1 MYNQKVGYTFNM
13 NIFQQIIYFFLEKQE
28 KALSKKLSKHLKIS
42 SSNKTSKTIVSKD
55 VTVTFN
61 AETEK
66 NKELVKKNV
75 EDIVKSC
82 NNDPSKLL
90 AFIESKG
97 TKVIKI
103 DNADKILSV
112 IKEEEG
118 LITQLEGI
126 EALYINIITNS
137 GFSFKSKPMFIM
149 RNGQIDPYY
158 MAHQFYKWYAL
169 KMGLPGFD
177 FMSQKIFKIS
187 LNSNG
192 AVFSNL
198 NLDEMTG
205 LKEAIARDQ
214 EATSFA
220 LDLAKSK
227 EGSKNVIDKIKN
239 DGGANI

>member
-1 MYNQKVGYTFNM
+1 M
-13 NIFQQIIYFFLEKQE
+13 NIFQQIIYFFLERQE
-28 KALSKKLSKHLKIS
+28 KALSKKLSKHLKNS

-55 VTVTFN
+55 ITITFN

-75 EDIVKSC
+75 TDIVKSC
-82 NNDPSKLL
+82 NNDPAKLL
-90 AFIESKG
+90 AFAESKG
-97 TKVIKI
+97 TKVVKI

-118 LITQLEGI
+118 LITELEGI

-158 MAHQFYKWYAL
+158 MAHQFYKWYSL
-169 KMGLPGFD
+169 NMGLPGFD
-177 FMSQKIFKIS
+177 FMSQKLFKIS

-220 LDLAKSK
+220 LELAKTK
-227 EGSKNVIDKIKN
+227 EGSKNVINKIKN
-239 DGGANI
+239 NGGANI

>member
-1 MYNQKVGYTFNM
+1 M
-13 NIFQQIIYFFLEKQE
+13 NIFQQIVYFLLEKQE

-66 NKELVKKNV
+66 SKELVKKNV
-75 EDIVKSC
+75 TDIIRSC
-82 NNDPSKLL
+82 NNDPTKLL
-90 AFIESKG
+90 NFIESKG

-103 DNADKILSV
+103 DNADKILAV

-118 LITQLEGI
+118 LITELEGI

-137 GFSFKSKPMFIM
+137 GFSLKSKPMFIM

-169 KMGLPGFD
+169 NMGLPGFD

-187 LNSNG
+187 LNSNE

-220 LDLAKSK
+220 LELAKSK

>member
-1 MYNQKVGYTFNM
+1 M
-13 NIFQQIIYFFLEKQE
+13 NIFQQIIYYFLEKQE

-66 NKELVKKNV
+66 SKELVKKNV
-75 EDIVKSC
+75 TDIIKSC
-82 NNDPSKLL
+82 NNDPAKLL
-90 AFIESKG
+90 AFVESKG

-103 DNADKILSV
+103 DNADKVLSI

-118 LITQLEGI
+118 LITELEGI

-137 GFSFKSKPMFIM
+137 GFSFRSKPMFIM

-169 KMGLPGFD
+169 NMGLPGFD

-220 LDLAKSK
+220 LELAKSK

-239 DGGANI
+239 DGGAHI